1 MKKDVFLG
9 IVERNAKAPLTP
21 QENAMF
27 GSIGEAIEKAFAEDL
42 IERGK
47 QIQAVTDQLGLI
59 PEGETMAAI
68 VRALAS
74 KVDEVEQKAVRK
86 LSDSDKFKLRRALES
101 KKEEIQAVVSRK
113 QQAPWGLS
121 FSAVRAASAMMTT
134 ANVVSGAVAN
144 NNPNVFDDVELTVIR
159 YPKNFILDAISS
171 RQVGKVPE
179 SIKWKEQVTAG
190 EGVAAK
196 VTEGNVKPLLD
207 KKFEWKYAYR
217 SKYAGRIEMTEE
229 FEIDFDQLLLDI
241 ITMFE
246 DDVLR
251 AYNAGVLAEVLAW
264 APAYAGTALDGT
276 IVKPTIM
283 NVVNAGK
290 LQLATA
296 EYAGDIL
303 VINPS
308 DYAETQNMQNAS
320 GDPIFIA
327 DSVLFPGLSL
337 FVTNGITAGTC
348 LLLEG
353 SIVKEQHGSF
363 ELRSGMYGNQ
373 FIENE
378 QTIIGEIFSI
388 VKLPTESKKGAVK
401 LDIATV
407 KDALIKV

>member
-9 IVERNAKAPLTP
+9 IVERNAKDPLTP
-21 QENAMF
+21 QEKAMF
-27 GSIGEAIEKAFAEDL
+27 GSIGEAIERAFAEDS

-68 VRALAS
+68 VRALSS

-86 LSDSDKFKLRRALES
+86 LSDSDKFKLRRALEA
-101 KKEEIQAVVSRK
+101 KKEEIQAVASRK

-134 ANVVSGAVAN
+134 ASVVSGAVAN

-363 ELRSGMYGNQ
+363 ELRSGTYGNQ

-378 QTIIGEIFSI
+378 KTIIGEIFSI